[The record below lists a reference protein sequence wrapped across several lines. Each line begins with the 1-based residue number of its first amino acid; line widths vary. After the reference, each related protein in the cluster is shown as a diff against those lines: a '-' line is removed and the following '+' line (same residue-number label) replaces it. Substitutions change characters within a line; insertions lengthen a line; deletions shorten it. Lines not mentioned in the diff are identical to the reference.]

1 MPTPGAPPS
10 NGNRQGRPFTL
21 RMEPGQEDV
30 LRRKLAELEL
40 MPFADRPADLFGY
53 EAGGGYGRRRASFGW
68 FLVWAALQWAK
79 LPAGYALARAA
90 LPAGKTQNELPGK
103 TRARRPARSTRRTG
117 KTRAI
122 ARKRAAKRGKKG
134 GRK

>member
-1 MPTPGAPPS
+1 
-10 NGNRQGRPFTL
+10 
-21 RMEPGQEDV
+21 MENAQEDV

-40 MPFADRPADLFGY
+40 MPFAERPADLFGY

-68 FLVWAALQWAK
+68 FLIWAALEWAK
-79 LPAGYALARAA
+79 LPTSYAVARAA
-90 LPAGKTQNELPGK
+90 LPAGKTKNELPGK
-103 TRARRPARSTRRTG
+103 TTRRRRARSTRRTG